1 MTFLGFM
8 KQIGLWDFEGLQQ
21 DWIKIQSALPGFQK
35 NVLFANDYLDSKR
48 NSMYKTRFI

>member
-35 NVLFANDYLDSKR
+35 ILQSKKWKKNVLFAND
-48 NSMYKTRFI
+48 

>member
-21 DWIKIQSALPGFQK
+21 DWIKIQSCLPGFQK
-35 NVLFANDYLDSKR
+35 HFSIEK
-48 NSMYKTRFI
+48 MGKE